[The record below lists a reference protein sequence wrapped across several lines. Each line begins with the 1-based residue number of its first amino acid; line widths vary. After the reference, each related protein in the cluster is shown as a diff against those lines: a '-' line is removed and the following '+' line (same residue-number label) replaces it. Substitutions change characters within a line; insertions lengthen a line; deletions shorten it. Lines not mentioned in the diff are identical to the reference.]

1 MSKNNW
7 QPRVMVVDDEESIRL
22 AVERILT
29 RINCRVRLAANG
41 QQCLDLLQQEG
52 ADIVLLDL
60 KMPGMDG
67 MEVHQRIR
75 EQDESILVI
84 IITGYATIETAIEA
98 MKQGAY
104 DFIPK
109 PFEADQLRLVI
120 KRALDRLHLTRE
132 TQRLE
137 EERSRTLFDLATEK
151 SRTRTIVEAMPN
163 GVMVTN
169 SQGQVVLMNQAV
181 REQLALSPD
190 CQIGQTVDAYIPD
203 QDLCTFVSKVGQ
215 TGDAGQVSTCE
226 LEMGGEVTL
235 LVNAR
240 PIRGE
245 DGQNLGSVVA
255 FVDISAI
262 RKLDRLKSEFVAKV
276 SHELRSPLSTIHE
289 QMAMVIQ
296 DLLEQEGLI
305 HDQRILSRVQERT
318 KGLIN
323 LVEDLLDLSRLEAGA
338 AYQEVQDVHVEE
350 LLPHLVDYLQDQ
362 AKEKSQELNLSI
374 PQGQLAPV
382 RADPK
387 ALESVF
393 NNVIS
398 NALKYTPEQGRV
410 DVSLE
415 TEQSGLLILR
425 VTDTGY
431 GIDENEQSRIFE
443 RFYRVKDEKTRY
455 ITGSGLGLPIVK
467 GILDDLGGSITVHS
481 KKGEGSTFV
490 ITMPVE
496 DRDQRSEVRGQEE

>member
-1 MSKNNW
+1 METNNW
-7 QPRVMVVDDEESIRL
+7 QPKVMVVDDEESIRL

-29 RINCRVRLAANG
+29 RLDCRVVTAADG
-41 QQCLDLLQQEG
+41 QECLELLGQEG

-75 EQDESILVI
+75 EQDDSILVI

-109 PFEADQLRLVI
+109 PFEAEQLRIVI
-120 KRALDRLHLTRE
+120 KRALDKLHLTRE
-132 TQRLE
+132 TKRLE
-137 EERSRTLFDLATEK
+137 EERRRTLFDLATEK
-151 SRTRTIVEAMPN
+151 SRTRSIVEAMPN

-169 SQGQVVLMNQAV
+169 SQGQVVLMNQTV
-181 REQLALSPD
+181 REQLALDED
-190 CQIGQTVDAYIPD
+190 CEIGQSMDSYIPD
-203 QDLCTFVSKVGQ
+203 QELCAFVCNLGSR
-215 TGDAGQVSTCE
+215 DDDGQVSTY
-226 LEMGGEVTL
+226 EMNMGQEVTL
-235 LVNAR
+235 LVKAR
-240 PIRGE
+240 PIHGD
-245 DGQNLGSVVA
+245 DGGHLGSVVV

-338 AYQEVQDVHVEE
+338 AYQQVQDVHVEE
-350 LLPHLVDYLQDQ
+350 ILPQLVDYLWDQ
-362 AKEKSQELNLSI
+362 AKEKKQELNLSL
-374 PQGQLAPV
+374 PQGSLDPV
-382 RADPK
+382 QADAK

-398 NALKYTPEQGRV
+398 NALKYTPEEGRV
-410 DVSLE
+410 DVTLE
-415 TEQSGLLILR
+415 ADQPGWLTLR
-425 VTDTGY
+425 VADTGY
-431 GIDENEQSRIFE
+431 GIDESEQARIFE
-443 RFYRVKDEKTRY
+443 RFYRVKNEKTRF

-467 GILDDLGGSITVHS
+467 GILDDLGGSIHVHS

-490 ITMPVE
+490 ITLPTGE
-496 DRDQRSEVRGQEE
+496 RGQEE

>member
-1 MSKNNW
+1 
-7 QPRVMVVDDEESIRL
+7 
-22 AVERILT
+22 
-29 RINCRVRLAANG
+29 
-41 QQCLDLLQQEG
+41 
-52 ADIVLLDL
+52 
-60 KMPGMDG
+60 
-67 MEVHQRIR
+67 
-75 EQDESILVI
+75 
-84 IITGYATIETAIEA
+84 
-98 MKQGAY
+98 
-104 DFIPK
+104 
-109 PFEADQLRLVI
+109 
-120 KRALDRLHLTRE
+120 
-132 TQRLE
+132 
-137 EERSRTLFDLATEK
+137 
-151 SRTRTIVEAMPN
+151 
-163 GVMVTN
+163 
-169 SQGQVVLMNQAV
+169 
-181 REQLALSPD
+181 
-190 CQIGQTVDAYIPD
+190 
-203 QDLCTFVSKVGQ
+203 
-215 TGDAGQVSTCE
+215 
-226 LEMGGEVTL
+226 MGGEVTL

-415 TEQSGLLILR
+415 TEQSGRLILR

>member
-1 MSKNNW
+1 MSEGW
-7 QPRVMVVDDEESIRL
+7 QPTIMVVDDEDSIRL

-29 RINCRVRLAANG
+29 RIDCKVLMAANG
-41 QQCLDLLQQEG
+41 QECLGLLDRSKV
-52 ADIVLLDL
+52 DIVLLDL

-75 EQDESILVI
+75 EVDDSILVI

-109 PFEADQLRLVI
+109 PFEAEQLRLVI
-120 KRALDRLHLTRE
+120 KRALDKLYLTRE
-132 TQRLE
+132 TERLE
-137 EERSRTLFDLATEK
+137 EERRNTLFDLATEK
-151 SRTRTIVEAMPN
+151 SRTRSIVEAMPN

-181 REQLALSPD
+181 REQLGLAQD
-190 CQIGQTVDAYIPD
+190 CQIGQAVASYVPD
-203 QDLCTFVSKVGQ
+203 QDLCSLVTSVGQ
-215 TGDAGQVSTCE
+215 EPDSGEVSTCE
-226 LEMGGEVTL
+226 LDMGREVTL
-235 LVNAR
+235 LVKAR
-240 PIRGE
+240 PIRGDHGE
-245 DGQNLGSVVA
+245 HHGSVVV

-305 HDQRILSRVQERT
+305 QDQRILSRVQERT

-323 LVEDLLDLSRLEAGA
+323 LVEDLLDLSKLEAGA
-338 AYQEVQDVHVEE
+338 AYQNVDDVQVED
-350 LLPHLVDYLQDQ
+350 LLTRLIGYLRDQ
-362 AKEKSQELNLSI
+362 AQGKDQELNLYLPSK
-374 PQGQLAPV
+374 QAAPV

-393 NNVIS
+393 TNVIS
-398 NALKYTPEQGRV
+398 NALKYTPQQGRV
-410 DVSLE
+410 DVTLKAD
-415 TEQSGLLILR
+415 QPGKLVLL
-425 VTDTGY
+425 VADNGY
-431 GIDENEQSRIFE
+431 GIDEEEQDRIFE
-443 RFYRVKDEKTRY
+443 RFYRIKDEKTRF

-467 GILDDLGGSITVHS
+467 GILDDLGGSIRVQST
-481 KKGEGSTFV
+481 KGEGSTFEIV
-490 ITMPVE
+490 LPTE
-496 DRDQRSEVRGQEE
+496 DRG

>member
-1 MSKNNW
+1 MTNNKW
-7 QPRVMVVDDEESIRL
+7 QPKVMVVDDEESIRL

-29 RINCRVRLAANG
+29 RTDCQVYKAATG
-41 QQCLDLLQQEG
+41 QECLDHLAQEK
-52 ADIVLLDL
+52 ADIILLDL

-75 EQDESILVI
+75 ELDDSILVI
-84 IITGYATIETAIEA
+84 IITGYATIETAIEV

-109 PFEADQLRLVI
+109 PFEAEQLRLVI
-120 KRALDRLHLTRE
+120 KRALDKLHLTRE
-132 TQRLE
+132 TERLE

-151 SRTRTIVEAMPN
+151 SRTRSIVEAMPN

-181 REQLALSPD
+181 REQLALDPE
-190 CQIGQTVDAYIPD
+190 CEIGHSVDSYIPD
-203 QDLCTFVSKVGQ
+203 QELCSFVCNVGQ
-215 TGDAGQVSTCE
+215 GNDGEVSTCE
-226 LEMGGEVTL
+226 LEMGREVTL
-235 LVNAR
+235 LVKAR

-245 DGQNLGSVVA
+245 EGGHLGSVVV

-305 HDQRILSRVQERT
+305 RDQRILSRVQERT

-350 LLPHLVDYLQDQ
+350 VLPRLVEYLHDQ
-362 AKEKSQELNLSI
+362 AQEKEQELNLSL
-374 PQGQLAPV
+374 PQGKLDPV

-398 NALKYTPEQGRV
+398 NALKYTPEHGRV

-415 TEQSGLLILR
+415 AEQPGWLILR
-425 VTDTGY
+425 VVDNGY
-431 GIDENEQSRIFE
+431 GIDESEQTRIFE
-443 RFYRVKDEKTRY
+443 RFYRVKDDKTRY

-467 GILDDLGGSITVHS
+467 GILDDLGGRIEVHS
-481 KKGEGSTFV
+481 QKGQGSTFV
-490 ITMPVE
+490 ITLPTE
-496 DRDQRSEVRGQEE
+496 DSGQ